1 MYPNAEVQINVR
13 DFLNNPSRVERVL
26 TELTRDKT
34 IADYAFG
41 QGDAQNGAVVYDEV
55 LGHPADGD
63 RDVEIIA
70 PGAEFPIVGG
80 SEEEQKLAKVDKYGG
95 ASELTFEAIRRNDTD
110 TLNKRITIVSNLI
123 IKRVNAVAVNAL
135 VRNPNINSLVLDES
149 WSVTTSDPIA
159 DLFAS
164 KGLIDDNELGYTT
177 DLFLINPLDAQEYLL
192 GRKDIREQL
201 PKESATANPVLSGDL
216 GNLAGAEWIKS
227 STVKRGEI
235 FALQRGISGSIRDEE
250 GGIKSNVYDENGRQ
264 VKVIQGWRS
273 IVPIITDPKS
283 VTKITGFRG

>member
-1 MYPNAEVQINVR
+1 MYPNAEVQLNVR
-13 DFLNNPSRVERVL
+13 DFINTPSRVERQL
-26 TELTRDKT
+26 TLLTRDKT

-55 LGHPADGD
+55 LGHPADQD

-70 PGAEFPIVGG
+70 PGGEFPIVGTT
-80 SEEEQKLAKVDKYGG
+80 EEDSKMAKVDKYGG
-95 ASELTFEAIRRNDTD
+95 AAELTWEAIRRNDAD
-110 TLNKRITIVSNLI
+110 TLQKRLVIVSNLI
-123 IKRVNAVAVNAL
+123 IKRVNSVAVNAL
-135 VRNPNINSLVLDES
+135 TRNKNINTLTVDS
-149 WSVTTSDPIA
+149 WGGSTSDPIA

-164 KGLIDDNELGYTT
+164 KGLIDDNELGYLS
-177 DLFLINPLDAQEYLL
+177 DLFLINPLDAQQYLL

-216 GNLAGAEWIKS
+216 GNLVGAEWVKS

-235 FALQRGISGSIRDEE
+235 YALQRGVSGSIRDEE
-250 GGIKSNVYDENGRQ
+250 GGIKSNTYDENGRQ
-264 VKVIQGWRS
+264 VRVIQGWRS

-283 VTKITGFRG
+283 VTRITGFGA